1 MRTIPACN
9 AVRRGLLHIID
20 FSRSAVIVR
29 SAFAAFTHRGFGR
42 FEKIYRKHCKMAS
55 FCTIRGTKA
64 SFLGGHELLFVHCV
78 SKQPLLLIS
87 EGLPCVQLECRE
99 VHVSFT
105 DSLTIRRIVLCPSVV
120 NGIKIDEMFADCGSP
135 ALVQIHSS
143 CVFKV
148 R

>member
-1 MRTIPACN
+1 MQRGQARFITYYRFLALRRHCSVGFRYVYTSRFREIPKDFIEN
-9 AVRRGLLHIID
+9 IIEW
-20 FSRSAVIVR
+20 RV
-29 SAFAAFTHRGFGR
+29 FA
-42 FEKIYRKHCKMAS
+42 
-55 FCTIRGTKA
+55 
-64 SFLGGHELLFVHCV
+64 LFVER
-78 SKQPLLLIS
+78 KPLILIP

-135 ALVQIHSS
+135 ALVQIQSS